1 MNGMQDFSADDLLDQ
16 MEEMQNEIEQ
26 KNDLIEDQETQL
38 FQLKKT
44 DGEKDS
50 EIQRLN
56 AFITNLSK
64 ENEDALSK
72 LKENRNK
79 LEQDLK
85 KERSRRQSLSE
96 TYQRVNSQYITLLQ
110 EHDRLQRRYKQD
122 VSMAEN
128 RTKSAEYIMAQTQK
142 DCNAANAALLQFRT
156 GGIFLLGASV
166 PCLLV
171 PGGSFLRDCSHLGRL
186 TVSAAYSAFL
196 RIVSTIKK
204 LSEPAMGWNH
214 FAGYILRL
222 LMALVP
228 IAVFAAIVYLT
239 TRFIVRYFSIA
250 ANRIP
255 ALAFLLTSAL
265 CAASWQAWSAADY
278 YQGINTALALIIV
291 QPVFWLL
298 RLLLS
303 PVVRRVLHR
312 IRE

>member
-1 MNGMQDFSADDLLDQ
+1 
-16 MEEMQNEIEQ
+16 
-26 KNDLIEDQETQL
+26 
-38 FQLKKT
+38 
-44 DGEKDS
+44 
-50 EIQRLN
+50 
-56 AFITNLSK
+56 
-64 ENEDALSK
+64 
-72 LKENRNK
+72 
-79 LEQDLK
+79 
-85 KERSRRQSLSE
+85 
-96 TYQRVNSQYITLLQ
+96 
-110 EHDRLQRRYKQD
+110 
-122 VSMAEN
+122 
-128 RTKSAEYIMAQTQK
+128 
-142 DCNAANAALLQFRT
+142 
-156 GGIFLLGASV
+156 
-166 PCLLV
+166 
-171 PGGSFLRDCSHLGRL
+171 
-186 TVSAAYSAFL
+186 VSAAYSAFL

>member
-1 MNGMQDFSADDLLDQ
+1 MTKTHVGGASKCSARFYLEADMKIVMLGAPGAGKGTQAKMISAKYGVPHISTGDIFRANIKNGTEL
-16 MEEMQNEIEQ
+16 
-26 KNDLIEDQETQL
+26 
-38 FQLKKT
+38 
-44 DGEKDS
+44 GEK
-50 EIQRLN
+50 
-56 AFITNLSK
+56 A
-64 ENEDALSK
+64 
-72 LKENRNK
+72 
-79 LEQDLK
+79 K
-85 KERSRRQSLSE
+85 KYMDQ
-96 TYQRVNSQYITLLQ
+96 
-110 EHDRLQRRYKQD
+110 
-122 VSMAEN
+122 
-128 RTKSAEYIMAQTQK
+128 
-142 DCNAANAALLQFRT
+142 
-156 GGIFLLGASV
+156 G
-166 PCLLV
+166 LLV
-171 PGGSFLRDCSHLGRL
+171 PGGSFLRDCSHLSRL

>member
-122 VSMAEN
+122 ISMAES
-128 RTKSAEYIMAQTQK
+128 RTESTEYIMAQTKK
-142 DCNAANAALLQFRT
+142 DCDVANAALFQFRT
-156 GGIFLLGASV
+156 GGVFLLCASV

-171 PGGSFLRDCSHLGRL
+171 PGGSFLRDCSRL
-186 TVSAAYSAFL
+186 SGLTASAAYSVFL
-196 RIVSTIKK
+196 WIVITIKR
-204 LSEPAMGWNH
+204 LSGPAMGWNH

-228 IAVFAAIVYLT
+228 IAVFAAVVYFT
-239 TRFIVRYFSIA
+239 TQFIVWYFSIA

-255 ALAFLLTSAL
+255 ALAFLLASAL
-265 CAASWQAWSAADY
+265 CAASWQAWSAAGY
-278 YQGINTALALIIV
+278 YHGVNTALVLIIV

-312 IRE
+312 IRV